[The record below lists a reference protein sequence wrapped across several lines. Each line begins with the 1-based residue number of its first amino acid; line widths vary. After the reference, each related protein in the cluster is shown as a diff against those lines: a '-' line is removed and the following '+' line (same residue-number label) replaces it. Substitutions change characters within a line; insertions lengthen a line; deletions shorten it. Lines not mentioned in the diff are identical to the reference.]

1 MKHSHL
7 IREEGEG
14 GSSAN
19 PVNTVSQVAIKDQP
33 LKNIVR
39 RKYKEKEEEIEEMSR
54 YDDGYNDYD
63 DYDDSYND
71 YDSYEDEYNYDTD
84 EYYDIDD
91 VNEDDATITCL
102 DGEVIYLDED
112 DIDDLFEGKKVKKVV
127 RNGKVQKVL
136 TTDNPN
142 QMIKNG
148 KVVQKTAADK
158 MMLKR
163 AAKKRKRTMKGRS
176 KTAMIK
182 QQLRSRAKRMMMSIP

>member
-1 MKHSHL
+1 MKNYL
-7 IREEGEG
+7 EEEGEA
-14 GSSAN
+14 AN
-19 PVNTVSQVAIKDQP
+19 LTNTVTQIAVKDQP
-33 LKNIVR
+33 LKNIIR
-39 RKYKEKEEEIEEMSR
+39 RKYKRKEEEIEEMSR
-54 YDDGYNDYD
+54 YDAGYNEYDGYDS
-63 DYDDSYND
+63 YDDSYND

-84 EYYDIDD
+84 EWYDIDD

-127 RNGKVQKVL
+127 RNGKVQKIL

-158 MMLKR
+158 MRLKK
-163 AAKKRKRTMKGRS
+163 AAKKRVRKMKGRS

-182 QQLRSRAKRMMMSIP
+182 QQLRSRAKRMMMNIP

>member
-1 MKHSHL
+1 MKEY
-7 IREEGEG
+7 IIEDGEG
-14 GSSAN
+14 AN
-19 PVNTVSQVAIKDQP
+19 PTNTVNQVAIKDQP
-33 LKNIVR
+33 LKNIIR
-39 RKYKEKEEEIEEMSR
+39 RKYKEKEEEKMDR
-54 YDDGYNDYD
+54 YNDVYED
-63 DYDDSYND
+63 DYYEDDEYN
-71 YDSYEDEYNYDTD
+71 DSYEDEYNYDTD

-112 DIDDLFEGKKVKKVV
+112 DIDDLFEGKRVKKVV

-158 MMLKR
+158 MRLKK
-163 AAKKRKRTMKGRS
+163 AAKKRNRKMKGRS

-182 QQLRSRAKRMMMSIP
+182 QQLRSRAKRMMMNIP